1 MPPVCFCRQ
10 KKEPAQLLPL
20 TRLTCTYMILNV
32 IRRKTTLSSAACMAN
47 SLYIC
52 IRLTSMQLPL
62 PISCMAFPAYSDC
75 ACSYSTTA
83 GFVFVYSFSNNAAGA
98 PHNGHT

>member
-1 MPPVCFCRQ
+1 MPCLLLQ
-10 KKEPAQLLPL
+10 AEKEPAQQLPL
-20 TRLTCTYMILNV
+20 TRLTPHVYDFKCQQKKDYSFLCIYGEQSLHMHKAYKYATAFFQ
-32 IRRKTTLSSAACMAN
+32 SAGIAAH
-47 SLYIC
+47 
-52 IRLTSMQLPL
+52 
-62 PISCMAFPAYSDC
+62 SDC

>member
-52 IRLTSMQLPL
+52 IRLISMQLPL
-62 PISCMAFPAYSDC
+62 PISCMAFPAYSEMCIRDR
-75 ACSYSTTA
+75 ATSYFSI
-83 GFVFVYSFSNNAAGA
+83 GFS
-98 PHNGHT
+98 